1 MMVDTSITIP
11 GAESLRQDCR
21 GICQNTKSG
30 GFPQEAVILLFIL
43 SCYLLDNSLLRLLNM
58 IRIDKGINK
67 TAEWI
72 T

>member
-1 MMVDTSITIP
+1 MVDASITIP

-21 GICQNTKSG
+21 EICQNTKRG
-30 GFPQEAVILLFIL
+30 GVPQKAVILLFIL
-43 SCYLLDNSLLRLLNM
+43 SYYLLDNSLLRLLNM
-58 IRIDKGINK
+58 IRIDKGIKK

>member
-1 MMVDTSITIP
+1 MSK
-11 GAESLRQDCR
+11 Q
-21 GICQNTKSG
+21 KSG

-43 SCYLLDNSLLRLLNM
+43 SYYLLDNSLLRLLNM

-67 TAEWI
+67 SAEWI

>member
-1 MMVDTSITIP
+1 MMVDSSITIP

-21 GICQNTKSG
+21 EICQNTKSG
-30 GFPQEAVILLFIL
+30 GFPQKAVILLFIL
-43 SCYLLDNSLLRLLNM
+43 SYYLLDNSLLRLLNM
-58 IRIDKGINK
+58 IRIDKGIKK